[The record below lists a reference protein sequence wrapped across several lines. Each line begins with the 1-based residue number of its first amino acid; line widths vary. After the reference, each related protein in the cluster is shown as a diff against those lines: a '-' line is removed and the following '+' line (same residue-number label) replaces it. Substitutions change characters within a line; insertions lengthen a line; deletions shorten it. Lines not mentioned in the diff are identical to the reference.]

1 VSRCRADFGSSA
13 QVRTHYIALMSE
25 IAFALFDTAI
35 GRCVIA
41 WTARGIAGVGFPE
54 ASEQATRARMLRRHP
69 AAREA
74 SPPGDVQAVIDDIVA
89 LLAGSPRDF
98 RHARLDMT
106 GLSDLQRR
114 VYEVAQKIPAGATL
128 TYGEIAERLG
138 DRSLARDV
146 GEALGH
152 NPFPIIVPCHRVLAA
167 GSKIGGFSAPGG
179 IRTKFRLL
187 EIEGAQPGGPTLFAD
202 LPLTAPRRRR
212 H

>member
-1 VSRCRADFGSSA
+1 
-13 QVRTHYIALMSE
+13 MSDPK
-25 IAFALFDTAI
+25 FVLFDTAI
-35 GRCVIA
+35 GRCAIA
-41 WTARGIAGVGFPE
+41 WNARGIAGVRFPE
-54 ASEQATRARMLRRHP
+54 RDEQATRTRLLRRHP

-74 SPPGDVQAVIDDIVA
+74 SPPRDVQSVIDDIVA

-98 RHARLDMT
+98 RHARLDMA

-114 VYEVAQKIPAGATL
+114 VYEIARKIPAGATL

-138 DRSLARDV
+138 DRLLARDV

-179 IRTKFRLL
+179 IRTKLRLL

-212 H
+212 G